1 MSALPELLPFSPDDC
16 AIPESLRSRSR
27 WAPWAAVWNDKR
39 AKFDKIPRKASH
51 PQLGL
56 SSAKPELWVSFDEAI
71 ESYQK
76 YPGVLAGVG
85 YCMTGVHGVIGVD
98 LDRCVN
104 DGVLADWAQAIVQEL
119 ASYAELSPSGQGVRV
134 MGLGVIDNDWTNHQQ
149 GIEIYGGHEARF
161 LTITGRHLVQ
171 TPAALCA
178 LDPLVLDDIRDRY
191 AAAGSRQKVKSAQV
205 LDLAPPALLETLLLP
220 EVETLALS
228 KKVIAFL
235 TEGKVEGGDRSALV
249 HACGVALYAL
259 GLDDATV
266 YSLLAHN
273 PHAMAVA
280 LNHRRG
286 DPDRAQRYLWRE
298 HCQKAKPKA
307 QRAIVSAHE
316 FDVLQNTQAVAPV
329 FVRDKSGRPIA
340 SADNVARALRCPAY
354 CGLWLGF
361 DRFRDEIM
369 FSAPAQ
375 GAWQSF
381 TDADYVRLRITLEN
395 RGFRPIGRELMRDV
409 VLLVAAESAF
419 DSAIAWLEP
428 LQWDGVPR
436 VEHFFH
442 RYLGAHASP
451 YSSAVSRYLWSA
463 LAGRVLEP
471 GVKAD
476 MVPILVGAQGVGKSR
491 AVAALAPS
499 LVFFTELSLQD
510 HDDNLSRLMRG
521 RLVAEIGEL
530 RGLHTRE
537 LESIKAFIT
546 RTHENWIP
554 KYREFATQFARR
566 LVFIGTTNKDEFLA
580 DETGNRRWL
589 PVKVGLQSLADVQ
602 AIERDRLQLWAEGK
616 ALFLQGGVHYAQV
629 ESLAGD
635 AQQGHTMSDSW
646 AEVVANWLHEPDA
659 LTGRAPCERSHL
671 RLSTVLREALRFE
684 DKQIK
689 RVDEMRAG
697 AVLRG
702 LGYERKKIREGSD
715 AFWAFV
721 PTSSVQ
727 ITGQEH
733 RWEQNSHRESSLVP
747 TVPTCC

>member
-1 MSALPELLPFSPDDC
+1 MSALPELLPLNPDDC
-16 AIPESLRSRSR
+16 AIPKGLLSRSR
-27 WAPWAAVWNDKR
+27 WAPWAAVWNDRR
-39 AKFDKIPRKASH
+39 AKFDKIPRQARQ

-56 SSAKPELWVSFDEAI
+56 SSAKPELWGSFDEAI

-76 YPGVLAGVG
+76 HPGLLAGVG

-98 LDRCVN
+98 LDGCVN
-104 DGVLADWAQAIVQEL
+104 NGVLAHWAQAIVQEL
-119 ASYAELSPSGQGVRV
+119 ASYAELSPSGHGVRL
-134 MGLGVIDNDWTNHQQ
+134 MGLGLIDGDWTNHEQ

-161 LTITGRHLVQ
+161 LTITGRHLAQ
-171 TPAALCA
+171 TPADLCA
-178 LDPLVLDDIRDRY
+178 LDPLVLDDLRNRY
-191 AAAGSRQKVKSAQV
+191 ASFGGRQKVKSAQV
-205 LDLAPPALLETLLLP
+205 LELAPPELIETLLLP
-220 EVETLALS
+220 EVKSLALS
-228 KKVIAFL
+228 KKVLAFL
-235 TEGKVEGGDRSALV
+235 TNGQAEGGDRSALV
-249 HACGVALYAL
+249 HACGVGLYAL
-259 GLDDATV
+259 GFDDATV
-266 YSLLAHN
+266 FSLLVHN

-280 LNHRRG
+280 LSHRRG

-307 QRAIVSAHE
+307 QGAIVSAHE
-316 FDVLQNTQAVAPV
+316 FEVLQSTQAMTPV
-329 FVRDKSGRPIA
+329 FVRDKSGRPLA
-340 SADNVARALRCPAY
+340 SADNVAKALRSSAY

-369 FSAPAQ
+369 FSAAAQ

-436 VEHFFH
+436 VEQFFH
-442 RYLGAHASP
+442 RYLGAQDST

-499 LVFFTELSLQD
+499 LMFFTELSLQD

-589 PVKVGLQSLADVQ
+589 PVKVGLKGLADVQ

-616 ALFLQGGVHYAQV
+616 ALFLKGGVHYAQV
-629 ESLAGD
+629 EALAGD

-646 AEVVANWLHEPDA
+646 AEVVSNWLREPDA
-659 LTGRAPCERSHL
+659 LTGKAPCERPHL

-689 RVDEMRAG
+689 RSDEMRAG

-702 LGYERKKIREGSD
+702 LGYERKKVREGQD
-715 AFWAFV
+715 ACWAFV
-721 PTSSVQ
+721 PTSSAQ
-727 ITGQEH
+727 STGQEQG
-733 RWEQNSHRESSLVP
+733 WEQNPHRESSPVP
-747 TVPTCC
+747 TVPTNC

>member
-104 DGVLADWAQAIVQEL
+104 DGVLADWAQSIVQEL

-134 MGLGVIDNDWTNHQQ
+134 MGLGVIDGDWTNHQQ

-161 LTITGRHLVQ
+161 LTITGRHLAQ

-340 SADNVARALRCPAY
+340 SADNVARALRSPAY

-646 AEVVANWLHEPDA
+646 AEVVSNWLHEPDA
-659 LTGRAPCERSHL
+659 LTGKAPYERSHL

-684 DKQIK
+684 DKQMK
-689 RVDEMRAG
+689 RVDEMRVG